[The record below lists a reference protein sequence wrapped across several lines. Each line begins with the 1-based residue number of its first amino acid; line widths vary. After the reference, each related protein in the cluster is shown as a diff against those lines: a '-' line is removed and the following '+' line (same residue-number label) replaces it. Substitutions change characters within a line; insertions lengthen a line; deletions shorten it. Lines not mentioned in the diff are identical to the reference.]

1 MNLINKY
8 QQLFPQKKRKQ
19 HPHNTKTGRL
29 NVYINF
35 RIAFLGIFAQ
45 FLSACH

>member
-8 QQLFPQKKRKQ
+8 QQHFPQNERKQ
-19 HPHNTKTGRL
+19 HSHNTKTGKL